1 MKATETRVEDFLSTT
16 RTRFVIPV
24 YQRNYDW
31 TYDQCQQLFSDIVKV
46 GQDRDIRAHFIGS
59 IVHVHDDVYTTTG
72 TKELVI
78 IDGQQRLTTLTLIF
92 LAIYKLAKKLEDQQ
106 LAEEIYETYLIN
118 KFSGDDEKL
127 KLKPTENNDKAFQFL
142 LSDHHGE
149 EFPEFSRLVD
159 NFEFFQKNINEEN
172 YKTVLQGLRKLI
184 FVEIA
189 LDRAND
195 NPQRIFESLNSTGL
209 ELSQADLIRNYI
221 LMGLSSKDQ
230 TRVYKDYWSVIERYA
245 KEELKNES
253 RVSDFIRDYLTLK
266 SKKIP
271 NKKNVYIE
279 FKNKNPEGD
288 LENMEAVLKEL
299 KHLVIH
305 YNKLLN
311 PQQEKS
317 EKIRQQLH
325 YIDRLEINVA
335 YPFLLQ
341 VYDDFSQQLIS
352 EEVFVAVLELVQ
364 SFNWRRFIMGLPTNA
379 LNKIFMNL
387 YEKVEQQDYLA
398 SIQRALLQRAGNQR
412 FPRDKEVI
420 EALKAKDVYNAKSK
434 SRMYLLERLEH
445 FNNKERIQIYGN
457 SDITIEHIFPQNPDG
472 TWKERLTR
480 EDFTALKETYLHT
493 ISNLTLSGNNGKLGN
508 KGFAEKRDLADGGY
522 KDSSLWL
529 NKHLAALDD
538 WNVATL
544 EGRFQEISQRFL
556 AIWPFPD
563 VQYEDERDEYQ
574 ELNIFEADDPKNKTL
589 EYAIFM
595 DEKIPVTNITQLY
608 VQVISLLFELQP
620 EAFYSSDLFSRIGLV
635 KGQEAANNLRQAAS
649 INDNYYIE
657 TNFDSNGKF
666 DRIKHALTIFELEDE
681 LSIKYAS

>member
-31 TYDQCQQLFSDIVKV
+31 TYEQCQQLFSDIVKV

-59 IVHVHDDVYTTTG
+59 IVHVHDDVYITTG

-245 KEELKNES
+245 KEELKNQS

-352 EEVFVAVLELVQ
+352 EEVFIAVLELVQ

-420 EALKAKDVYNAKSK
+420 EALKTKDVYNAKSK

-508 KGFAEKRDLADGGY
+508 KGFAEKRDLPDGGY
-522 KDSSLWL
+522 KDSSFWL
-529 NKHLAALDD
+529 NKHLAALED

-608 VQVISLLFELQP
+608 VQVMSLLFELQP

-635 KGQEAANNLRQAAS
+635 KGQEAASNLRQAAS

>member
-31 TYDQCQQLFSDIVKV
+31 TYEQCQQLFSDIVKV

-92 LAIYKLAKKLEDQQ
+92 LAIYKLAEQLGDQQ

-245 KEELKNES
+245 KEELKNQS

-352 EEVFVAVLELVQ
+352 EEVFIAVLELVQ

-420 EALKAKDVYNAKSK
+420 EALKTKDVYNAKSK

-508 KGFAEKRDLADGGY
+508 KGFAEKRDLPDGGY
-522 KDSSLWL
+522 KDSSFWL
-529 NKHLAALDD
+529 NKHLAALED

-608 VQVISLLFELQP
+608 VQVMSLLFELQP

-635 KGQEAANNLRQAAS
+635 KGQEAASNLRQAAS